1 MNTKTD
7 NNINKVIDDKIK
19 NGYEIDLGN
28 IVDTSLENFKKIVW
42 VAGLGYFLVFA
53 LLIILTIIGVSQFV
67 NPEELKE
74 LSELLKDPTYLE
86 NNPNF
91 HLYNFITIVSIGI
104 LFAPLNAGFIN
115 LCRLADENKSI
126 SISNLFIYYGNRK
139 SIDII
144 FGTLLVSLIS
154 FGISLGLELANL
166 KLVSF
171 VVSISISLFTFI
183 FIPLIIFADQNAIQ
197 AISKSSKL
205 IMKSP
210 FTVLGAMALAFLIAL
225 AGLMALCIGILFTIP
240 YMYSV
245 QYTIY
250 KNIIGFEEVEKEE
263 ITL

>member
-91 HLYNFITIVSIGI
+91 HLYNFITIVGIGI

-166 KLVSF
+166 
-171 VVSISISLFTFI
+171 
-183 FIPLIIFADQNAIQ
+183 N
-197 AISKSSKL
+197 
-205 IMKSP
+205 
-210 FTVLGAMALAFLIAL
+210 
-225 AGLMALCIGILFTIP
+225 
-240 YMYSV
+240 
-245 QYTIY
+245 
-250 KNIIGFEEVEKEE
+250 
-263 ITL
+263 